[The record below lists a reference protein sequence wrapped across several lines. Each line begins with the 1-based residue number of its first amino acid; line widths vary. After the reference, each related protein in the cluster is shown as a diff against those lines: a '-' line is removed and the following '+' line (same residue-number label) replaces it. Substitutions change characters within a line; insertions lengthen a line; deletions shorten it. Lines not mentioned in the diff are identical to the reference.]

1 MEKFLEYGFANLSF
15 SLLTHLQV
23 NKNLK
28 FCSQNVQVKLL
39 NYFYI
44 FGWRKVLDYL
54 LKMYA

>member
-1 MEKFLEYGFANLSF
+1 MEKFLEYGFANLPF

-28 FCSQNVQVKLL
+28 FSSQNVQVKLL

-44 FGWRKVLDYL
+44 FG
-54 LKMYA
+54 